1 MNIVFMGTPEFAVPI
16 LEGLNEK
23 YNVSLVISQPNREK
37 KKGVLLDT
45 PVAKMAKNLNLC
57 LIQPE
62 KIIDS
67 YDEIIKIENPVLISA
82 AYGQY
87 IPSKILNLFK
97 YKINVHGSIL
107 PFHRGGAPIQRCL
120 MNGDTKTGVTIMEM
134 AKGLDTGKIYAI
146 KEYEISDDDNAS
158 ILFDKLSLIGK
169 DLLLESLED
178 IINDKNLGY
187 PQDDSIST
195 YSRNIEPSEEII
207 DLNNNAINIINQ
219 IRGLAYNPGAYLNVN
234 GIKLKIYKAELVLD
248 QSEAKPGTVLKT
260 KKEIVIKVKDN
271 AIRLLLVQMPGKN
284 MISGKDFA
292 NGQKIFEVSKV
303 IE

>member
-1 MNIVFMGTPEFAVPI
+1 MKIVFMGTPSFAVPI
-16 LEGLNEK
+16 LEGLNSK
-23 YNVSLVISQPNREK
+23 YDIALVISQPNREK

-45 PVAKMAKNLNLC
+45 PVAKLAKELNLN

-62 KIIDS
+62 KIIEA
-67 YDEIIKIENPVLISA
+67 YDEIKKIEDPVLISA

-97 YKINVHGSIL
+97 YKINVHGSLL

-134 AKGLDTGKIYAI
+134 AKGLDTGKIYSY
-146 KEYEISDDDNAS
+146 KEYLIETDDNAT

-169 DLLLESLED
+169 DLLLESLDD
-178 IINDKNLGY
+178 ILSGKNQGY

-195 YSRNIEPSEEII
+195 YSKNIEASEETIN
-207 DLNNNAINIINQ
+207 LNNNAINIVNQ
-219 IRGLAYNPGAYLNVN
+219 IRGLSLNPGAYLNIN
-234 GIKLKIYKAELVLD
+234 GTKLKIYKAEVVSDNSNSL
-248 QSEAKPGTVLKT
+248 PGTVLST
-260 KKEIVIKVKDN
+260 KKEIVIKVKDD

-292 NGQKIFEVSKV
+292 NGQKLFMVSKV